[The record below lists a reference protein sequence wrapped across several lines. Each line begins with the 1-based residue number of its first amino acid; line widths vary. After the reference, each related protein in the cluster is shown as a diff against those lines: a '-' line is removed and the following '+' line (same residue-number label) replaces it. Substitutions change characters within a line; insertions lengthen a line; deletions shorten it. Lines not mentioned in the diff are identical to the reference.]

1 VAAGEDWWQI
11 AQELD
16 SVDRDALSAAQL
28 DRLADAMFWTDR
40 HDPSIE
46 VRRLAYQAHSDVGD
60 DDGAAS
66 AAWRLFYDHF
76 LVGELAVANGWL
88 ERCRHHVGRIEAGSG
103 AGAGQSVAAGW
114 LMVAEADLAMAHGDD
129 NAGLESAGRGR
140 QVAEEAGD
148 ADLRAMA
155 LQAEGRAE
163 IGLGRRQRGL
173 SLLDG
178 AMVAVI
184 NDELAPLYTGWVY
197 CNVVSTCY
205 GLADVRRATE
215 WSVAAMRWC
224 ETLRSGLMYPGLCR
238 VYDAE
243 LSWIR
248 GAWDAAE
255 AGARRACNDL
265 EAFEPRYA
273 GAAFYLVGELCR
285 LRGDI
290 DEAERAFA
298 RADDLG
304 RDPQPGRALL
314 LASQGQTADA
324 LAALRS
330 ALRPGPSAP
339 LPRAQML
346 LATIEVARRAGDAAV
361 VVEAADGMANL
372 AVEPNPVLDA
382 YHLLAAGLAREANGQ
397 LDEAFDR
404 LVESVDAFDQAGLTY
419 EAARARVAV
428 ARVAELLGDPDTAGR
443 ELALAATTFDRLG
456 AVPDR
461 DRVGAS
467 ADRDHVGAT
476 SRRAAALTGR
486 EVEVLALVAEG
497 LSNREIG
504 ERLVLSRHTVARHLS
519 NIMTKL
525 GVGSRAA
532 ATAAAY
538 EQDLLSS

>member
-1 VAAGEDWWQI
+1 
-11 AQELD
+11 
-16 SVDRDALSAAQL
+16 
-28 DRLADAMFWTDR
+28 
-40 HDPSIE
+40 
-46 VRRLAYQAHSDVGD
+46 
-60 DDGAAS
+60 
-66 AAWRLFYDHF
+66 
-76 LVGELAVANGWL
+76 
-88 ERCRHHVGRIEAGSG
+88 
-103 AGAGQSVAAGW
+103 
-114 LMVAEADLAMAHGDD
+114 
-129 NAGLESAGRGR
+129 
-140 QVAEEAGD
+140 
-148 ADLRAMA
+148 
-155 LQAEGRAE
+155 
-163 IGLGRRQRGL
+163 
-173 SLLDG
+173 
-178 AMVAVI
+178 
-184 NDELAPLYTGWVY
+184 
-197 CNVVSTCY
+197 
-205 GLADVRRATE
+205 
-215 WSVAAMRWC
+215 
-224 ETLRSGLMYPGLCR
+224 
-238 VYDAE
+238 
-243 LSWIR
+243 
-248 GAWDAAE
+248 
-255 AGARRACNDL
+255 
-265 EAFEPRYA
+265 
-273 GAAFYLVGELCR
+273 
-285 LRGDI
+285 
-290 DEAERAFA
+290 
-298 RADDLG
+298 
-304 RDPQPGRALL
+304 
-314 LASQGQTADA
+314 
-324 LAALRS
+324 
-330 ALRPGPSAP
+330 
-339 LPRAQML
+339 ML

-382 YHLLAAGLAREANGQ
+382 YHLLAAGLACEANGQ
-397 LDEAFDR
+397 LNEAFDR